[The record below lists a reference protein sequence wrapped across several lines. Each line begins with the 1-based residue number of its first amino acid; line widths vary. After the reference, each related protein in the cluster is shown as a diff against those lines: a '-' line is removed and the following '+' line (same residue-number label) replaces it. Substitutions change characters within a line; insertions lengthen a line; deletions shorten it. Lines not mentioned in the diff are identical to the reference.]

1 MNLLQMRVRTALI
14 SATGVLNAIP
24 KLPKIVLGDEIRKRL
39 IVSMLEEQTWAK
51 YRTLPAG
58 YSHVRPPYVG
68 QTLELLKTLF
78 KSATEDDVY
87 HAYRCLANAT
97 EKLLARSYGLWPEGF
112 PEEGLDSGYPGGALL
127 FDHGVSYRFYK
138 NYILAVWLRP
148 TVDMKEM
155 SVASYIDF
163 IYTHCGDIDVKGY
176 TVRELTQSLPIGDF
190 LSDVHTDYL
199 ERKLCS
205 TSK

>member
-14 SATGVLNAIP
+14 SAAGVLNAIP

-58 YSHVRPPYVG
+58 YSQVTPPYVG
-68 QTLELLKTLF
+68 QTLDMLKTLF
-78 KSATEDDVY
+78 KGATVDDVQ

-97 EKLLARSYGLWPEGF
+97 DKLLARSYGLWPEGL
-112 PEEGLDSGYPGGALL
+112 PEEGFDDSYPAGALL
-127 FDHGVSYRFYK
+127 FDHGVSYRFHK
-138 NYILAVWLRP
+138 NFIHAVWLRP

-163 IYTHCGDIDVKGY
+163 ICTHCGDVDVKGY
-176 TVRELTQSLPIGDF
+176 TVRELTPSMPIEDF
-190 LSDVHTDYL
+190 LGDVHTDYL